1 MARSLHRIQ
10 MDFSLAKKQA
20 RELDEVAARM
30 DRLAGTQMENTMN
43 RLGRSWTGDNSLKY
57 IKKGKQLQGNIDS
70 TADSLR
76 EVAAAIREIAK
87 RIYDAE
93 MEAWEIANN
102 RK

>member
-43 RLGRSWTGDNSLKY
+43 RLGRSWTGDNSLK
-57 IKKGKQLQGNIDS
+57 
-70 TADSLR
+70 
-76 EVAAAIREIAK
+76 
-87 RIYDAE
+87 
-93 MEAWEIANN
+93 
-102 RK
+102 